1 MIVAATHGPS
11 PLWYATR
18 GAGAMTL
25 VLLTLSVVLGI
36 AEVRRWPL
44 LGSSRFAVAALHR
57 TVSLLALVLLI
68 VHIVTTLLDPFPPI
82 GVLTALVPFAADYR
96 PLWLGFGTLASDVLV
111 ALVLTSLLRRR
122 LGYGAWRATHWA
134 AYACWP
140 LAIAHG
146 LGTGSDT
153 QATWM
158 LALTLACVAAPLLA
172 LAGRLARPG
181 SPAGARTAVAA
192 AAVLAAAALAIW
204 LPQGPLARGWASKA
218 GTPRSVLAAFGSP
231 AAGRPVRTARRV
243 AATARTTP
251 VDRLARPFT
260 AALRGKLRS
269 GVSAGGTSV
278 VDLRLRLGTPHGV
291 LRIRLGGPALSGG
304 GLQMDRSAVTL
315 GPLSDTGRYQGR
327 IQVLQNTHIQALVG
341 SSQGRALRL
350 RIDLVLGNPN
360 GTVTGRVQS
369 APAKAA

>member
-1 MIVAATHGPS
+1 VITAAAHDPS
-11 PLWYATR
+11 SLWYATR

-25 VLLTLSVVLGI
+25 VLLSLSVMLGI

-57 TVSLLALVLLI
+57 TVSLLALLLLA
-68 VHIVTTLLDPFPPI
+68 VHVVTTLLDPFPRI
-82 GVLTALVPFAADYR
+82 GLLTALLPFATDYR
-96 PLWLGFGTLASDVLV
+96 PLWLGLGTLASDVLL

-172 LAGRLARPG
+172 LGARVARPG
-181 SPAGARTAVAA
+181 TPAGARAGVAA
-192 AAVLAAAALAIW
+192 AAVLAATALATW
-204 LPQGPLARGWASKA
+204 LPQGPLAHGWARKA

-231 AAGRPVRTARRV
+231 AAGRPVRPTRPVTTAP
-243 AATARTTP
+243 AAPT
-251 VDRLARPFT
+251 DRLARPFT
-260 AALRGKLRS
+260 AALRGRLRS

-278 VDLRLRLGTPHGV
+278 VDLRLHLGSPRGE
-291 LRIRLGGPALSGG
+291 LRIRLGGPALPGG
-304 GLQMDRSAVTL
+304 GLQMNRSAVTL
-315 GPLSDTGRYQGR
+315 GPPSDAGRYRGR
-327 IQVLQNTHIQALVG
+327 IQVLQNTHIRALVG
-341 SSQGRALRL
+341 SSKGRALRL
-350 RIDLVLGNPN
+350 RIDLVLGSPS
-360 GTVTGRVQS
+360 GTVTGRVRS
-369 APAKAA
+369 APARAA

>member
-1 MIVAATHGPS
+1 MIDAAAHDPS

-25 VLLTLSVVLGI
+25 VLLTLSVVVGI

-57 TVSLLALVLLI
+57 TVSLLALVLLV
-68 VHIVTTLLDPFPPI
+68 VHVVTTLLDPFPRI
-82 GVLTALVPFAADYR
+82 GVLTALVPFATDYR
-96 PLWLGFGTLASDVLV
+96 PLWLGVGTLASDILV

-172 LAGRLARPG
+172 LGGRVARPG
-181 SPAGARTAVAA
+181 TPAGARAGVAA
-192 AAVLAAAALAIW
+192 AAVLVAAALAIW
-204 LPQGPLARGWASKA
+204 LPRGPLAHGWASKA

-231 AAGRPVRTARRV
+231 TAARPARTARRV
-243 AATARTTP
+243 TATAHTTP
-251 VDRLARPFT
+251 VDRLGRPFT
-260 AALRGKLRS
+260 AALRGSLRS

-278 VDLRLRLGTPHGV
+278 VDLRLRLGSPKGE
-291 LRIRLGGPALSGG
+291 LRIRLGGPGLPGG

-315 GPLSDTGRYQGR
+315 GPPSDAGRYRGR
-327 IQVLQNTHIQALVG
+327 IQVLQNTHISALVG
-341 SSQGRALRL
+341 SSTGRALRL
-350 RIDLVLGNPN
+350 RIDLVLSDPN
-360 GTVTGRVQS
+360 GTVTGQVRSV
-369 APAKAA
+369 PARAA